1 MKKASKILF
10 LIGGIYSIVSAA
22 TFLLLAVMFI
32 VIGIL
37 ANPDVISEGLLNGTI
52 TSDVTNDPVEL
63 SNIVR
68 LVMFINSGMFLL
80 FMGLNTANAI
90 VSFKAKNEDNKT
102 LFVSNIVLG
111 IISQTII
118 NLVGG
123 IFALIAFES
132 NE

>member
-80 FMGLNTANAI
+80 FMGLTTANAI

-132 NE
+132 DK